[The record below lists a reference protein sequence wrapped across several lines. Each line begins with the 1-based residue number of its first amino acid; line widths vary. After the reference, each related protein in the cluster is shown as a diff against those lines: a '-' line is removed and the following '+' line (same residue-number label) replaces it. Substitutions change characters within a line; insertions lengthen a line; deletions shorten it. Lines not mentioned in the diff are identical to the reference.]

1 MFVDGNK
8 IAKALEE
15 KLVTELLFSAPKK
28 VCFVVFGGN
37 AATEQFVK
45 MKSQVAERVGI
56 SVDVKKYGDVKTTA
70 EAVKRVQALDKEDY
84 DGIVVQLPMAAGI
97 DTQTVLDEIPPLK
110 DIDVLGTVA
119 KESYAKG
126 KINRTPPV
134 AQAVHE
140 ILEACNVSL
149 TTGKSAKKVVVV
161 GQGRLVGEPV
171 CLMLKRQKVP
181 YDVVDIKT
189 SEKEKF
195 ALFKNADVIISGAG
209 VPHGIKPEMV
219 KDGVVLIDAG
229 TSEQAGKL
237 VGDIDPAC
245 GEKAS
250 YLTPVPGGVGPVT
263 IVSLLRN
270 LL

>member
-1 MFVDGNK
+1 MLVDGNK

-37 AATEQFVK
+37 TATEQFVT
-45 MKSQVAERVGI
+45 MKSRVAERVGI
-56 SVDVKKYGDVKTTA
+56 AVTIKRYPDTKTTA
-70 EAVKRVQALDKEDY
+70 DAVKLVRAIGNEDY
-84 DGIVVQLPMAAGI
+84 DGIVVQLPMAKGI
-97 DTQTVLDEIPPLK
+97 DIDAVLNEIPPLK

-134 AQAVHE
+134 AQAVFE
-140 ILEACNVSL
+140 VLESCNVSFK
-149 TTGKSAKKVVVV
+149 GKKIVVV

-171 CLMLKRQKVP
+171 HLMLKRMKVP
-181 YDVVDIKT
+181 HDIVDIKT
-189 SEKEKF
+189 TEKEK
-195 ALFKNADVIISGAG
+195 LTLLKNADIIISGTG
-209 VPHGIKPEMV
+209 VPHGIKLEMV

-237 VGDIDPAC
+237 VGDIDTAC
-245 GEKAS
+245 AKKAS
-250 YLTPVPGGVGPVT
+250 FMTPVPGGVGPIT